1 MHGGDIIIALSLGE
15 IRGIVPAGETSV
27 THDTD
32 ILILGGGAAGL
43 CAALEMDPR
52 LRVTLLCKASP
63 AESSTTYAQG
73 GVSAALDDKDSVALH
88 VADTISTGCGLCH
101 PEVVRRV
108 ADRGAAMIR
117 WLQNQGVDFTP
128 HPPSGGLHLTR
139 EGGHSRRRV
148 AHVADHT
155 GRTIQE
161 ALMGQARERPNM
173 EIRDHCI
180 AVDLIV
186 QRSAGEP
193 RCVGVYVQDTR
204 TRAIVA
210 YRARRVIL
218 ATGGASK
225 AYLYT
230 SNPDTSS
237 GDGLAMAWRA
247 GCRVAN
253 MEFIQF
259 HPTCLY
265 DPRAKSFL
273 MTEALRGEGAKLR
286 LPGNGEEFMRRFDE
300 RGELAPRDIVARAID
315 HEMKR
320 LGLDYV
326 HLDISHEPAERLR
339 EAFPN
344 ACARCLE
351 CDIDLTREPIPV
363 VPAAH
368 YTCGGVVTDHHG
380 RSDLPGLY
388 AIGEVAHTGLHG
400 ANRMA
405 SNSLLECLVYAHA
418 ASERINAALSLG
430 APLPEVAPWDESRVS
445 DSDEEVVV
453 AHNWDELRRFM
464 WDYVGIVR
472 TSKRLER
479 ARRRCALLRE
489 EIDEYYRDFRVSR
502 DLIELRNLAQVA
514 DLIIRCAIARHES
527 RGLHHTLDH
536 PEMDPALDGRDT
548 VLDPRERRA
557 RARQGVATT

>member
-1 MHGGDIIIALSLGE
+1 MAPGSA
-15 IRGIVPAGETSV
+15 PP

-32 ILILGGGAAGL
+32 ILILGSGAAGL
-43 CAALEMDPR
+43 CAALEADPR
-52 LRVTLLCKASP
+52 LRVTLLCKAAP
-63 AESSTTYAQG
+63 AESSTAYAQG
-73 GVSAALDDKDSVALH
+73 GVSAVLDDKDSVALH
-88 VADTISTGCGLCH
+88 VADTISTGGGLCR
-101 PEVVRRV
+101 PDVVQQV

-117 WLQNQGVDFTP
+117 WLQDQGVTFTP
-128 HPPSGGLHLTR
+128 DPPSGGLHLTR

-155 GRTIQE
+155 GRSIQE
-161 ALMGQARERPNM
+161 TLMAQVRDRPNV
-173 EIRDHCI
+173 ELHSHCI

-186 QRSAGEP
+186 ERRGGTR
-193 RCVGVYVQDTR
+193 RCIGLYAQDTR
-204 TRAIVA
+204 TNAVGA
-210 YRARRVIL
+210 YRARCVIL

-225 AYLYT
+225 VYLYT

-265 DPRAKSFL
+265 DPRARSFL

-286 LPGNGEEFMRRFDE
+286 LPGNGSEFMPRFDE

-326 HLDISHEPAERLR
+326 HLDISHKPADELR
-339 EAFPN
+339 AAFPSIH
-344 ACARCLE
+344 ARCLE
-351 CDIDLTREPIPV
+351 YDIDLTRQPIPV

-368 YTCGGVVTDHHG
+368 YTCGGIVTDRHG
-380 RSDLPGLY
+380 GTDLPGLY

-405 SNSLLECLVYAHA
+405 SNSLLECLVFAHA
-418 ASERINAALSLG
+418 ASEHVNQTLVRDAT
-430 APLPEVAPWDESRVS
+430 LPEIAPWDESRVS

-453 AHNWDELRRFM
+453 SHNWDELRRFM

-472 TSKRLER
+472 TTKRLER
-479 ARRRCALLRE
+479 AQHRCTLLHE
-489 EIDEYYRDFRVSR
+489 EINEYYRDFRISR

-514 DLIIRCAIARHES
+514 DLIIRCAMMRRES
-527 RGLHHTLDH
+527 RGLHYTLDY
-536 PEMDPALDGRDT
+536 PELDPAMDGCDT
-548 VLDPRERRA
+548 VLHPQGGPDLPLQEAATRRNIW
-557 RARQGVATT
+557 RR

>member
-1 MHGGDIIIALSLGE
+1 MYRCHIIIVVRHYGNG
-15 IRGIVPAGETSV
+15 GIVVADSAPII
-27 THDTD
+27 HDTD
-32 ILILGGGAAGL
+32 ILILGSGAAGL
-43 CAALEMDPR
+43 CAALEADPR
-52 LRVTLLCKASP
+52 LRVTLLCKANP
-63 AESSTTYAQG
+63 TESSTAYAQG

-88 VADTISTGCGLCH
+88 VADTISTGGGLCQ
-101 PEVVRRV
+101 PEVVQQV

-117 WLQNQGVDFTP
+117 WLQDQGVNFTP

-161 ALMGQARERPNM
+161 ALMEQVRQRPNV
-173 EIRDHCI
+173 ELHSHCI

-186 QRSAGEP
+186 QHRAGER
-193 RCVGVYVQDTR
+193 RCIGIYAQDTL
-204 TRAIVA
+204 TNAVDA
-210 YRARRVIL
+210 YRARCVIL

-225 AYLYT
+225 VYLYT

-286 LPGNGEEFMRRFDE
+286 LPGNGEEFVRRFDE
-300 RGELAPRDIVARAID
+300 RGALAPRDIVARAID

-326 HLDISHEPAERLR
+326 HLDISHKPADALR

-344 ACARCLE
+344 TYSRCLE
-351 CDIDLTREPIPV
+351 YDIDLTRQPIPV

-368 YTCGGVVTDHHG
+368 YTCGGVVTDRHG
-380 RSDLPGLY
+380 CTDLPGLY

-405 SNSLLECLVYAHA
+405 SNSLLECLVFAHA
-418 ASERINAALSLG
+418 ASEHINGTLSRDT
-430 APLPEVAPWDESRVS
+430 PPPEVAPWDESRVS

-479 ARRRCALLRE
+479 AQHRCTLLHE
-489 EIDEYYRDFRVSR
+489 EINEYYRDFRISR
-502 DLIELRNLAQVA
+502 DLIELRNLVQVA
-514 DLIIRCAIARHES
+514 NLIICCAMMRRES
-527 RGLHHTLDH
+527 RGLHYTLDY
-536 PEMDPALDGRDT
+536 PELDPAMDGCDT
-548 VLDPRERRA
+548 VLHPEAGRDLPLQEA
-557 RARQGVATT
+557 ATR